1 MNNTDTAPARASW
14 SSSTDGDGI
23 VWLTLD
29 KPDTS
34 ANVLS
39 SAVLIELDAL
49 LRPLQQSAPRG
60 VVVRSGKKSG
70 FVAGADIKEFT
81 GITAAESGYRLIHAG
96 QQVLDRLEDL
106 RCPTVAAI
114 HGFALGGGLELALAC
129 RYRVAVGDDNLSLGL
144 PEVLLGIHPG
154 FGGTVRT
161 VRIAGVRPAME
172 MMLTGKSLRADA
184 ALRVGLV
191 DKLVATPEQLEA
203 AARDFILKEPP
214 PHKAPFGQRILS
226 SALARPF
233 VRRALIAQVASKAR
247 REHYPAPYAII
258 DLWSRFGG
266 RGAEAFEGEA
276 RSIAHLF
283 TTETSRNLV
292 RVFLLQD
299 RLKALGGKSAADIK
313 HVHVVGAG
321 VMGGDI
327 AAWSALRG
335 FTVTLQDQS
344 LKFVEPALQR
354 AQELFKKRLR
364 DPAKAAAA
372 SARLRADVEGAGVP
386 EADVVIEAIF
396 EQLEAKQEL
405 YARLE
410 PRMKPTALLATN
422 TSSLMLEPLA
432 AGLARPE
439 RLVGLHFFNP
449 VPQMQLIEI
458 VQAASTDAAVAQTAA
473 AFARR
478 LDKLPVPC
486 RSAPGF
492 IVNRVLMPYLHEAM
506 YAAQEGVPLAVID
519 KAAVDFGMPMG
530 PIELADVVGLDVA
543 AHVGEIVA
551 RELGRP
557 APDLTRLRELLAAK
571 KLGRKS
577 GEGFYVWKDGK
588 ALKPAPAPGVTAPAD
603 LIDRLILVLVN
614 ECTACLREHVVDD
627 PDLID
632 AAVIFGTGF
641 APFRGGPLAYAR
653 SRGVASVV
661 TRLEE
666 LAVRCGPRFQPD
678 SGWPLV
684 TTGSK
689 T

>member
-1 MNNTDTAPARASW
+1 MNNNTNPAW
-14 SSSTDGDGI
+14 SSATDSDGI

-29 KPDTS
+29 KPGTS
-34 ANVLS
+34 TNVLS
-39 SAVLIELDAL
+39 STVLLELDGL
-49 LRPLQQSAPRG
+49 LRPLQEKPPRG
-60 VVVRSGKKSG
+60 VVVISAKSNG

-81 GITAAESGYRLIHAG
+81 AIADAESGYRLIRAG
-96 QQVLDRLEDL
+96 QQVLDRLEAL
-106 RCPTVAAI
+106 PCPTVAAL

-129 RYRVAVGDDNLSLGL
+129 RYRVALGDDRLSLGL

-154 FGGTVRT
+154 FGGTVRA

-172 MMLTGKSLRADA
+172 MMLTGKSLRAEA

-191 DKLVATPEQLEA
+191 DKLVQDTDALKA
-203 AARDFILKEPP
+203 AARDFILQRPAP
-214 PHKAPFGQRILS
+214 RTAPFSERFLS
-226 SALARPF
+226 SALVRPF
-233 VRRALIAQVASKAR
+233 IRRALVAQVAAKKVR

-258 DLWSRFGG
+258 DLWSRFGASG
-266 RGAEAFEGEA
+266 PEAFEGEA

-283 TTETSRNLV
+283 TTDPSRNLV
-292 RVFLLQD
+292 RVYLLQD
-299 RLKALGGKSAADIK
+299 RLKALGGKSGADIK

-344 LKFVEPALQR
+344 LKFIEPALQR

-364 DPAKAAAA
+364 DPAKIAAANE
-372 SARLRADVEGAGVP
+372 RLRADVDATGVP

-396 EQLEAKQEL
+396 EQLEAKQDL

-432 AGLARPE
+432 EKLARPD

-449 VPQMQLIEI
+449 VAQMQLIEI
-458 VQAASTDAAVAQTAA
+458 VQAASTDAAVAQTAT

-519 KAAVDFGMPMG
+519 KVAVNFGMPMG
-530 PIELADVVGLDVA
+530 PIELADVVGLDVCA
-543 AHVGEIVA
+543 QVGEIVA

-577 GEGFYVWKDGK
+577 GEGFYVWQDGK
-588 ALKPAPAPGVTAPAD
+588 AQKPPAPSVAPP
-603 LIDRLILVLVN
+603 
-614 ECTACLREHVVDD
+614 
-627 PDLID
+627 
-632 AAVIFGTGF
+632 
-641 APFRGGPLAYAR
+641 
-653 SRGVASVV
+653 
-661 TRLEE
+661 
-666 LAVRCGPRFQPD
+666 
-678 SGWPLV
+678 
-684 TTGSK
+684 
-689 T
+689 

>member
-1 MNNTDTAPARASW
+1 MNNNTNPSW
-14 SSSTDGDGI
+14 TSSTDGDGI

-29 KPDTS
+29 KPGTS

-39 SAVLIELDAL
+39 SEVLIELDGL
-49 LRPLQQSAPRG
+49 LRPLQHNPPRG
-60 VVVRSGKKSG
+60 VVIGSAKKSG
-70 FVAGADIKEFT
+70 FIAGADIKEFT
-81 GITAAESGYRLIHAG
+81 GILDAESGYRLIRAG
-96 QQVLDRLEDL
+96 QQVLDRLEGL
-106 RCPTVAAI
+106 PCPTVATL

-129 RYRVAVGDDNLSLGL
+129 RYRVALGDDRLSLGL

-154 FGGTVRT
+154 FGGTVRS

-172 MMLTGKSLRADA
+172 MMLTGKSLRAEA
-184 ALRVGLV
+184 ALRTGFV
-191 DKLVATPEQLEA
+191 DKLVQDFDALKA
-203 AARDFILKEPP
+203 AARDFILQPPEPRT
-214 PHKAPFGQRILS
+214 APFSERILS
-226 SALARPF
+226 SALVRPF
-233 VRRALIAQVASKAR
+233 IRRALIAQVAAKKVR
-247 REHYPAPYAII
+247 REHYPAPYAMI
-258 DLWSRFGG
+258 DLWSRFGASG
-266 RGAEAFEGEA
+266 PEAFEGEA

-283 TTETSRNLV
+283 TTDTSRNLV
-292 RVFLLQD
+292 RVYLLQD
-299 RLKALGGKSAADIK
+299 RLKALGGKSGADIK

-344 LKFVEPALQR
+344 LKFIEPALQR

-364 DPAKAAAA
+364 DPAKIAAANE
-372 SARLRADVEGAGVP
+372 RLRADVEGAGVP

-396 EQLEAKQEL
+396 EQLEAKQDL
-405 YARLE
+405 YGRLE

-432 AGLARPE
+432 AKLTRPE

-449 VPQMQLIEI
+449 VAQMQLVEI
-458 VQAASTDAAVAQTAA
+458 VEANSTAA
-473 AFARR
+473 EVVLTATGFARR

-506 YAAQEGVPLAVID
+506 YAAQEGVPLALID
-519 KAAVDFGMPMG
+519 KVAVDFGMPMG
-530 PIELADVVGLDVA
+530 PIELADVVGLDVC

-577 GEGFYVWKDGK
+577 GQGFYPWKDGK
-588 ALKPAPAPGVTAPAD
+588 PEKPPATGSVPPPD

-614 ECTACLREHVVDD
+614 ECTASLREHVVEDS
-627 PDLID
+627 DLLD

-653 SRGVASVV
+653 SRGVDAVV
-661 TRLEE
+661 ARLEE
-666 LAVRCGPRFQPD
+666 LATRFGPRFQPD
-678 SGWPLV
+678 SGWTQV
-684 TTGSK
+684 TTGAK